1 MRVIQGF
8 PTTGLQ
14 RVAGL
19 ALLSLLAVLW
29 LAVAWEHQ
37 GGERRALDE
46 VRRETA
52 TLALLFASETDN
64 TFRNAD
70 QALLA
75 LRRTWVNSPADVASV
90 AKEYEAFLEGA
101 ILQIGIIGADGN
113 VVYTTLGTPK
123 RPTYVGEREH
133 FKVHQGGLQDT
144 LFVSRPQKG
153 VVSGQWS
160 IHLSR
165 PVFRNAKWVGVVVVS
180 VDPNHFVKFYQNANM
195 GKDGSA
201 HMVRDSGEIM
211 ACATDQDAYVGKV
224 INASR
229 YAPPG
234 APLKGSFRGKAQTD
248 GIERLSSYH
257 RLPQYGLTVVVGPGL
272 EERLAPLR
280 SHQRQMMVAAGL
292 VTVLVL
298 LVAWLLMRASVRKE
312 AARREQVAAAAILR
326 ASEARFHAMFD
337 HAVVGI
343 AQVEPATGRF
353 LKVNQVFAQFT
364 GHSPLEL
371 ETMTFSLITHPG
383 EAAAG
388 AEGLQQLA
396 NGSIDHVTLEKRCTH
411 KLGHAVWGALSVSAV
426 FDAQGKHDY
435 FIAVV
440 NDITARKQAED
451 ALQITLL
458 ELQASH
464 DHLVK
469 LSHNVPGVIYQYQL
483 FPDGSACFPFASEGI
498 WDVYEVTSEQACE
511 NADAVMARLHPD
523 DSEAVT
529 AAIHESTRSLQ
540 VWQSEF
546 RVILPRQ
553 GLRWLA
559 GMAQPERLADGSTLW
574 HGFIT
579 DVTERKQSQA
589 ALLEFN
595 RNFESFLQQ
604 TSDFVYFKDR
614 DSRFRFCSQTM
625 AELTGHA
632 HWREMIGKHDT
643 DVFPADVAQ
652 VYQAEEGP
660 VFNQGKP
667 LRNII
672 APYYRVDGSPGSI
685 ETNKWPLID
694 EAGEIVGLFGISR
707 DVTDRELAAT
717 KLLESETRFRHLFE
731 KNTSVMLII
740 DPANDTIVAANP
752 SALAYY
758 GYGAEQLVGGPIGL
772 INALDPETVAHKRL
786 LALHEAHNHFNFQHR
801 LASGELRDVEVY
813 ATPIEQ
819 FGKPLLFSIVHDV
832 TERKRVE
839 LALARSEHQYRTLID
854 VSPVPY
860 ALNDAALNVVLLN
873 TAFVQTFGYTLE
885 DIPTLADWWPKAYPE
900 PAYRQWVAAKW
911 QANLDKAARDA
922 TAFEAFEISVCCKN
936 GKQRTAMA
944 SATPLS
950 TAHADLQL
958 VVLYDI
964 TERKQ
969 QQDQILHMAQHDSLT
984 GLANR
989 ALFNDRLQRALAS
1002 ARRDK
1007 TSLALMFID
1016 LDKFKPVNDQ
1026 FGHAVGDWLLQQ
1038 VAHRMQACVRDSDT
1052 LARIGGDEF
1061 VVLLR
1066 DVAGEPEAL
1075 AVAEKIRAS
1084 LAQPFVLAGH
1094 GLDISCSVGV
1104 ALYPQHGV
1112 DDLVLSLNADH
1123 AMYQAKAEGRNRVR
1137 VHGGKIKGKSGL

>member
-1 MRVIQGF
+1 MRVFQGL

-19 ALLSLLAVLW
+19 AVLSLLAVLW
-29 LAVAWEHQ
+29 VAVAWERQ
-37 GGERRALDE
+37 DGERKALDE

-52 TLALLFASETDN
+52 TLALLFANETDN

-75 LRRTWVNSPADVASV
+75 LRRTWVNNPANVASV

-113 VVYTTLGTPK
+113 AVYSTLGTPK
-123 RPTYVGEREH
+123 QPTYLGEREH

-153 VVSGQWS
+153 VVSGKWS

-165 PVFRNAKWVGVVVVS
+165 PVFRNAQWVGVVVIS
-180 VDPNHFVKFYQNANM
+180 VDPNHFVKFYQNAGM

-201 HMVRDSGEIM
+201 RMIRDTGEIM
-211 ACATDQDAYVGKV
+211 ARATDQDKYVGKV
-224 INASR
+224 IDASR
-229 YAPPG
+229 YATPG
-234 APLKGSFRGKAQTD
+234 APLRGSFRAKAQTD
-248 GIERLSSYH
+248 GVERLSSYH

-272 EERLAPLR
+272 EERLTPLR
-280 SHQRQMMVAAGL
+280 SYQRQILGAAGL

-298 LVAWLLMRASVRKE
+298 LVAWLLTRAAVRKV
-312 AARREQVAAAAILR
+312 AVHREQAAAAATLH

-343 AQVEPATGRF
+343 AQVEPVTGRF
-353 LKVNQVFAQFT
+353 LKANQVFAQFT
-364 GHSPLEL
+364 GHTPMEL

-383 EAAAG
+383 EAVLGAA
-388 AEGLQQLA
+388 ALQQLA
-396 NGSIDHVTLEKRCTH
+396 DRSIENLTVEKRCTH

-451 ALQITLL
+451 ALQLTLL

-464 DHLVK
+464 NHLVK
-469 LSHNVPGVIYQYQL
+469 LSHNVPGALYQYQL

-498 WDVYEVTSEQACE
+498 WDVYEVTPKQACQ
-511 NADAVMARLHPD
+511 NAEAVIARLHPD
-523 DSEAVT
+523 DLQTVS
-529 AAIHESTRSLQ
+529 AAINASAHTLQ
-540 VWQSEF
+540 VWQSEY
-546 RVILPRQ
+546 RVILPQQ

-559 GMAQPERLADGSTLW
+559 GTAQPERLADGSTLW

-579 DVTERKQSQA
+579 DVTERKQAQA

-595 RNFESFLQQ
+595 RNFESFLHQ

-625 AELTGHA
+625 AKLTGHA
-632 HWREMIGKHDT
+632 HWHEMIGKHDT

-652 VYQAEEGP
+652 VYQEEEAP
-660 VFNQGKP
+660 VFNHGKP
-667 LRNII
+667 LLNII
-672 APYYRVDGSPGSI
+672 APYYRADGSPGSI

-694 EAGEIVGLFGISR
+694 EAGHIVGLFGISR
-707 DVTDRELAAT
+707 DVTDRELAAV
-717 KLLESETRFRHLFE
+717 KLLDSETRFRHLFE
-731 KNTSVMLII
+731 KNTSVMLIVE
-740 DPANDTIVAANP
+740 PASGTIVAANP

-758 GYGAEQLVGGPIGL
+758 GHAAEQLVGAPIGL
-772 INALDPETVAHKRL
+772 LNTMTPDAIAKERQ
-786 LALHEAHNHFNFQHR
+786 LALHQRHNRVNFQHR
-801 LASGELRDVEVY
+801 LASGEVRDVEVY

-819 FGKPLLFSIVHDV
+819 SGKPLLFSIVHDV
-832 TERKRVE
+832 TERKRME

-860 ALNDAALNVVLLN
+860 ALNDAAHNVVLLN
-873 TAFVQTFGYTLE
+873 AAFVQTFGYTIE
-885 DIPTLADWWPKAYPE
+885 DVPTLADWWPKAYPE
-900 PAYRQWVAAKW
+900 PQYRQWVAAKW
-911 QANLDKAARDA
+911 QANLDKAAQDG
-922 TAFEAFEISVCCKN
+922 TAFEAFEITVH
-936 GKQRTAMA
+936 GKDGTQRTAMA
-944 SATPLS
+944 SATQLS
-950 TAHADLQL
+950 TEHDDLQL

-969 QQDQILHMAQHDSLT
+969 QQDQIMHMAQHDSLT

-1026 FGHAVGDWLLQQ
+1026 FGHAVGDLLLQH
-1038 VAHRMQACVRDSDT
+1038 VAQRMQACVRESDT
-1052 LARIGGDEF
+1052 LARVGGDEF
-1061 VVLLR
+1061 VVVLR

-1084 LAQPFVLAGH
+1084 LAQPFVLNGH
-1094 GLDISCSVGV
+1094 NLGIGCCVGV
-1104 ALYPQHGV
+1104 ALYPQHGA
-1112 DDLVLSLNADH
+1112 DDVALSLNADH
-1123 AMYQAKAEGRNRVR
+1123 AMYQAKERGRNQVVLYQATRLP
-1137 VHGGKIKGKSGL
+1137 SQP